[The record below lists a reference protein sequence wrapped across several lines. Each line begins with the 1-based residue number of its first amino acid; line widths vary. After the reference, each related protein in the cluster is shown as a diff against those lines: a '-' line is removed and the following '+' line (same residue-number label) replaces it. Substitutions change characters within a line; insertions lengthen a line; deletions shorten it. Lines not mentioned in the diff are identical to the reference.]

1 MKKDEQDYMSEE
13 NTNDSAKQEQE
24 QTSSNPVIDIL
35 TERDD
40 KEQVAADLVEWLLN
54 KVADGPEDLEDLG
67 NLEDLEDLDS
77 ASRFVDLDLTLLMDL
92 RLCVSSSLSV
102 R

>member
-24 QTSSNPVIDIL
+24 QTSSKPVIDIL

-40 KEQVAADLVEWLLN
+40 KE
-54 KVADGPEDLEDLG
+54 
-67 NLEDLEDLDS
+67 
-77 ASRFVDLDLTLLMDL
+77 
-92 RLCVSSSLSV
+92 
-102 R
+102 

>member
-24 QTSSNPVIDIL
+24 QTPSKPVIDIL

-67 NLEDLEDLDS
+67 NLEDLRNLEDLGNLE
-77 ASRFVDLDLTLLMDL
+77 DLEDLE
-92 RLCVSSSLSV
+92 
-102 R
+102 